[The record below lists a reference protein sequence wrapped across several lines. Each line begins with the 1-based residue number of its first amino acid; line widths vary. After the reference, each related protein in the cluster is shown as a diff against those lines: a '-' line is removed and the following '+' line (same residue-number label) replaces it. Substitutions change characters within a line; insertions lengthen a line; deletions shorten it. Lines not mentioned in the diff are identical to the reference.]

1 MSIQRKFLLAIS
13 TVIALLA
20 LIIAIV
26 TVFTTSSSISSQIQD
41 QKKETGDRLINILQV
56 TDTLMLER
64 VKSSMALL
72 KQRGAQLGTPKQSGM
87 VSVKNTQARQLLLGN
102 ETQANNFELVDGL
115 TSVMG
120 GTATLF
126 SRTGEDYIRVS
137 TNVIKNGERAIGTKL
152 APNGKAIKQIQQNK
166 AYYGA
171 VDILGSPYLTGYE
184 PMFDASNNV
193 IGIWYVGYSADLKV
207 LEDAIKESHVLEDG
221 FVALRDGKGNIRMHS
236 THVNDEEVNRALSN
250 NDDWIVTVIPFSEWG
265 YDVILAAST
274 DEKAALIGGAV
285 FTVIL
290 KIVLASAGV
299 LITIWLLVKNIVGQP
314 LDEFIEVVNNL
325 SSGEGDLTFRFQA
338 SRSDEFGVMARAFN
352 QLLGQL
358 QETLQN
364 VDEATEG
371 MLAKSEALNLT
382 ASESSKSVDLLSKE
396 TKNINHSI
404 SLLQQNADTVSANIR
419 SSSEAAQAA
428 DSDTRN
434 SVSVLAQTISDIEA
448 QASDVDASVQV
459 ITELAQASEEIS
471 GVMEV
476 IRTIAEQTNLLA
488 LNAAIEAARAGEQGR
503 GFAVVADEVR
513 SLASRTQS
521 STEEIRIM
529 IERLQQGSRVASE
542 KMQHNKDTAFKTVEV
557 TKHAGESLKQA
568 LDAVARITL
577 LNKEATSMAD
587 GQKDVAT
594 SVNNGLGSIQK
605 VGDANRD
612 YAHDV
617 AQNCEELV
625 AQIKRMQMQLRRYH
639 F

>member
-236 THVNDEEVNRALSN
+236 THVNDEDVNRALSN
-250 NDDWIVTVIPFSEWG
+250 SDDWIVTVIPFSEWG

-290 KIVLASAGV
+290 KIVIASAGV

-314 LDEFIEVVNNL
+314 LDEFIEVVSNL

-404 SLLQQNADTVSANIR
+404 SLLQQNADTVSANIQ

-577 LNKEATSMAD
+577 LNKEATSMAE
-587 GQKDVAT
+587 GQKDVAN

>member
-20 LIIAIV
+20 LLIAIV
-26 TVFTTSSSISSQIQD
+26 TVFTTSASITQQIQA

-56 TDTLMLER
+56 TDTLILER

-72 KQRGAQLGTPKQSGM
+72 KQRGAELGTPRQSGM
-87 VSVKNTQARQLLLGN
+87 VTVKNTQAKELILG
-102 ETQANNFELVDGL
+102 TQAQANDFALVDGL
-115 TSVMG
+115 TDVMG

-126 SRTGEDYIRVS
+126 SRTGDDYIRVS

-152 APNGKAIKQIQQNK
+152 APTGKAIKQIQQKK

-184 PMFDASNNV
+184 PMFDALNNV
-193 IGIWYVGYSADLKV
+193 VGIWYVGYSADLKV
-207 LEDAIKESHVLEDG
+207 LEDAIKQSHVLEEG

-236 THVNDEEVNRALSN
+236 SHVNDDDVKRALGNS
-250 NDDWIVTVIPFSEWG
+250 DDWIVTVIPFKEWG
-265 YDVILAAST
+265 YDVILVASAS
-274 DEKAALIGGAV
+274 EKAALIGSAV

-299 LITIWLLVKNIVGQP
+299 LITIWFLVKNIVGQP
-314 LDEFIEVVNNL
+314 LDEFIGVVNNL

-338 SRSDEFGVMARAFN
+338 SRSDEFGVMAKAFN
-352 QLLGQL
+352 NLLGQL
-358 QETLQN
+358 QETLQS

-371 MLAKSEALNLT
+371 MLAKSEALNST
-382 ASESSKSVDLLSKE
+382 AAQSKQSVALLSSE
-396 TKNINHSI
+396 TKNINDAI
-404 SLLQQNADTVSANIR
+404 SLLQQNADTVSANIN

-434 SVSVLAQTISDIEA
+434 SVNVLAQTIKDIET
-448 QASDVDASVQV
+448 QANDVDASVQV
-459 ITELAQASEEIS
+459 IAELAQASEEIS

-542 KMQHNKDTAFKTVEV
+542 KMQHNKETAFKTVEV
-557 TKHAGESLKQA
+557 TKNAGESLKQA
-568 LDAVARITL
+568 LDAVARITE
-577 LNKEATSMAD
+577 LNREASSMAE
-587 GQKDVAT
+587 GQKDVAND
-594 SVNNGLGSIQK
+594 VNQGLGSIQN
-605 VGDANRD
+605 VGNSTSD
-612 YAHDV
+612 YAKDV

-625 AQIKRMQMQLRRYH
+625 AQVKSMQMQLRRYH

>member
-1 MSIQRKFLLAIS
+1 MSIQRKFLLAIT

-26 TVFTTSSSISSQIQD
+26 TVFTTSSTISSQIQD

-102 ETQANNFELVDGL
+102 EAQANNFELVDGL

-184 PMFDASNNV
+184 PMFDASNSV

-236 THVNDEEVNRALSN
+236 THVNDEEVNRSLN
-250 NDDWIVTVIPFSEWG
+250 NSDDWIVTVIPFSEWG

-290 KIVLASAGV
+290 KIVIASAGV

-404 SLLQQNADTVSANIR
+404 SLLQQNADTVSTNIR

-434 SVSVLAQTISDIEA
+434 SVSVLAQTIKDIEA

-568 LDAVARITL
+568 LDAVARISL

-587 GQKDVAT
+587 GQKDVA
-594 SVNNGLGSIQK
+594 NNVGIALPFGLFNIILHRG
-605 VGDANRD
+605 
-612 YAHDV
+612 
-617 AQNCEELV
+617 
-625 AQIKRMQMQLRRYH
+625 
-639 F
+639 

>member
-587 GQKDVAT
+587 AQKDVAN

>member
-236 THVNDEEVNRALSN
+236 THVNDEEVNGALSN
-250 NDDWIVTVIPFSEWG
+250 SDDWIVTVIPFSEWG

-577 LNKEATSMAD
+577 LNKEATSMAE
-587 GQKDVAT
+587 GQKDVAN